1 MKNYV
6 CLYSVEYMSV
16 DDDKTTDYGL
26 LYADNFAD
34 AVNQLEEHIYG
45 SDLLK
50 INSLELFD
58 TTAIFREE
66 TFNLVRKDLETL

>member
-16 DDDKTTDYGL
+16 DDKTTDYGL